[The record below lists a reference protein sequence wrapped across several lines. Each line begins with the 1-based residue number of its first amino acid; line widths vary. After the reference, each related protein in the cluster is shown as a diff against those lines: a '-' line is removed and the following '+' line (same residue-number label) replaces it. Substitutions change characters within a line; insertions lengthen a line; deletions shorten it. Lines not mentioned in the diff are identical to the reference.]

1 MIQNLEFHAVHTELN
16 ADLKDYIKQKI
27 GNLDKY
33 VPASARRSLHFE
45 VYAKE
50 NKKHAPKQFEFEV
63 VAHLPK
69 ETIRIREST
78 VNMHAAVDI
87 VELKLKQALIRY
99 KDTHA
104 NPKRWRHL
112 LKRARRQDRNKE

>member
-16 ADLKDYIKQKI
+16 ADLKDYITRKI

-33 VPASARRSLHFE
+33 VSPPARRSFHVE

-50 NKKHAPKQFEFEV
+50 NKKHAQEQFEFEV

-78 VNMHAAVDI
+78 VNMQAAVDI
-87 VELKLKQALIRY
+87 VESKLKQALIRY
-99 KDTHA
+99 KDTHG

-112 LKRARRQDRNKE
+112 LKRARLQRRAKD